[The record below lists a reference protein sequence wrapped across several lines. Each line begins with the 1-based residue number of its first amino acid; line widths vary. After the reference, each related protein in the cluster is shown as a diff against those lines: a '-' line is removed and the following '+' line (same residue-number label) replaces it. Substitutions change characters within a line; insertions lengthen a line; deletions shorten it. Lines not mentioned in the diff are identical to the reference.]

1 MYTAELWFLTCKDHQ
16 NLVLVKPGTENKKMF
31 LDFEDDYNIT
41 TTVNLTIKKV
51 DEDDKKIPLKDVEFI
66 IYNKDM
72 KKYVRQ
78 EKRKNNLCIR
88 ERKKQHLF
96 KTGKD
101 GKITVSNLQS
111 GTYLAYET
119 SNPNEGYVVSEKPI
133 EIKIGTT
140 KM

>member
-1 MYTAELWFLTCKDHQ
+1 MKSQVTRIFYIYTSKSANVSKITKLKGSVSIPNKMYTTELWFLTCKDHQ

-96 KTGKD
+96 
-101 GKITVSNLQS
+101 
-111 GTYLAYET
+111 
-119 SNPNEGYVVSEKPI
+119 
-133 EIKIGTT
+133 
-140 KM
+140 